1 MVSKKYS
8 YLIFIFFY
16 SAFTSIQAQSLTLR
30 IIGMDSIE
38 TKVVDSLRYSRKH
51 PDFNTINNEVDK
63 QLKLL
68 YKLGYIEAYLK
79 EINQS
84 SDSTFLAQINLKNKF
99 SKVRLYNIHLVNLQL
114 LRPLIINKSDD
125 YFEVAISNLETVLQL
140 VNQDITASGQ
150 PFAVVQLQNL
160 IPLDNNIITAYLDI
174 EQNAKRTLDSI
185 IIKGYEKFPK
195 SFLKHQ
201 LKLNKNS
208 VFNLERIKKQT
219 ANLQNINFANQIK
232 EPEVLFTKDSTIL
245 YVYIE
250 KSKVNNFDGFL
261 GFGTNEDTNKIEFD
275 GYLNLN
281 LINNLNYGETLKL
294 LYKSDENE
302 QRTFD
307 VVVRMPYLFKS
318 PIGITGNLNI
328 FRRDSTFLSTT
339 QTLKLDYQI
348 DVKNRF
354 SAGISSLRSDNL
366 LSNTSLFF
374 EDFKSNFYIAEYQHT
389 APQFYDFLFPV
400 NFYVDIS
407 AGIGKRTVS
416 NSDLNQ
422 SFLRLNTFKIF
433 NLNERNSI
441 YVRLDGATLISD
453 NYFENELFR
462 FGGINSIRGF
472 EENSLLAN
480 LYSVLNTEYRYRLSN
495 ALYVHTVL
503 DAAYSEN
510 NISNSKD
517 KLFGFGFGF
526 GLLTNAGL
534 FKFNYSSAKTE
545 NQQFRLSDSKIH
557 ISLTSQF

>member
-1 MVSKKYS
+1 M
-8 YLIFIFFY
+8 
-16 SAFTSIQAQSLTLR
+16 R

>member
-1 MVSKKYS
+1 
-8 YLIFIFFY
+8 
-16 SAFTSIQAQSLTLR
+16 
-30 IIGMDSIE
+30 MDSLE

-51 PDFNTINNEVDK
+51 LDFNAINNEVNK

-68 YKLGYIEAYLK
+68 YKLGYIEANLK
-79 EINQS
+79 EIKQS
-84 SDSTFLAQINLKNKF
+84 SDSTFLAQLSLNNKF
-99 SKVRLYNIHLVNLQL
+99 SKVRIYNIHLVNIQL
-114 LRPLIINKSDD
+114 LRPLIINKNDD
-125 YFEVAISNLETVLQL
+125 YFEVAISNLETVMQL

-160 IPLDNNIITAYLDI
+160 IPLDNNIITGYLDI

-185 IIKGYEKFPK
+185 VIKGYEKFPK

-201 LKLNKNS
+201 LKLTKNS

-307 VVVRMPYLFKS
+307 IEVRMPYLFKS

-328 FRRDSTFLSTT
+328 FRRDSTFLSTM

-354 SAGISSLRSDNL
+354 SAGISSVKSDNL
-366 LSNTSLFF
+366 LSNTSLIF
-374 EDFKSNFYIAEYQHT
+374 EDFRSNFYIAEYQHI
-389 APQFYDFLFPV
+389 APQFYDILFPV
-400 NFYVDIS
+400 NFYVDFS
-407 AGIGKRTVS
+407 AGIGKRTIA

-480 LYSVLNTEYRYRLSN
+480 LYGVLNTEYRYRLTNS
-495 ALYVHTVL
+495 LYVHTVL

-510 NISNSKD
+510 NISTTKD